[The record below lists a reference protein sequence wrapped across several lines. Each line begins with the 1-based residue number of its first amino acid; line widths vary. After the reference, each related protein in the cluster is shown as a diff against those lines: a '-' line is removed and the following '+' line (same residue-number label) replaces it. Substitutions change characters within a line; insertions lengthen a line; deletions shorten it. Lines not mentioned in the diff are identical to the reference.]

1 MIEKSENGVS
11 PPKKDLFKNLKKDY
25 PLKMI
30 FCSNFNQNLLVH
42 NVNYFS
48 T

>member
-25 PLKMI
+25 PLKND
-30 FCSNFNQNLLVH
+30 FLFK
-42 NVNYFS
+42 F
-48 T
+48 